1 MKTAIKSFLAL
12 SLILGTF
19 MISPILTPNASA
31 QTMSTKSYGVTYTT
45 MNVGDSNVFMG
56 GDRYEVLN
64 GQNVLEIN
72 QYGMVRAIGL
82 GKATVVVYKN
92 GVIYWV
98 HYVTVVR

>member
-1 MKTAIKSFLAL
+1 MKKSMKSLLAL
-12 SLILGTF
+12 SLILGIV
-19 MISPILTPNASA
+19 ISPALALNASA
-31 QTMSTKSYGVTYTT
+31 QTALVKSYGITYTT

-56 GDRYEVLN
+56 GDQYQVLN
-64 GQNVLEIN
+64 GQGVLEIN
-72 QYGMVRAIGL
+72 QYGMVKAIGP